1 MNREE
6 QMPKYNI
13 EAQRTT
19 YYYIEDLEANSPEEA
34 KQMVFMENLTN
45 DIETWAVDWDPVE
58 VDNVEESE

>member
-1 MNREE
+1 
-6 QMPKYNI
+6 MPKYNI

-34 KQMVFMENLTN
+34 KQMVFLENLTN

-58 VDNVEESE
+58 VDNVEEAK

>member
-1 MNREE
+1 
-6 QMPKYNI
+6 MPKYNI

>member
-1 MNREE
+1 
-6 QMPKYNI
+6 MPKYNI

-34 KQMVFMENLTN
+34 KQMVFLENLTN

-58 VDNVEESE
+58 VDNVEEAE